1 MGGRVGRSSLVVR
14 RWARTPGATKRNT
27 FRYLFLPGV
36 FPQMKNGYLHVS
48 IAATV
53 VSCALTLSAQTST
66 SPQANSSS
74 DLRTPNEKHL
84 RNVKQLSFGGQNAEA
99 YFSADG
105 KKLIFQSTRDDL
117 KCDQIFTM
125 NIDGSDVHMVS
136 TGKGRTTCSYF
147 FPNGT
152 KILYSSTH
160 LGSADCPPRPDFSK
174 GYVWAVY
181 PSYDIFVANPDGSD
195 LKQLTTTPG
204 YDAEA
209 TFSIDGKKIVF
220 TSLRNGDLD
229 IYSMDANGSNVKQ
242 LTHELGYDGGPFY
255 SPDGQW
261 IVYRAYHPKSE
272 KEIAEYKEL
281 LGQNL
286 IRPTSLEL
294 WIMKADGSEKRQIT
308 NLGAASFGPSFL
320 PDGKTLIF
328 STNVGSTG
336 GMGNFELYTI
346 KVDGSGLER
355 ITDSE
360 GFDGFPVFS
369 PDGTK
374 LVWASNR
381 NAKAP
386 HETNIFIADWVR

>member
-1 MGGRVGRSSLVVR
+1 MKKHKLCIGIVAFAVASVS
-14 RWARTPGATKRNT
+14 GA
-27 FRYLFLPGV
+27 FS
-36 FPQMKNGYLHVS
+36 Q
-48 IAATV
+48 
-53 VSCALTLSAQTST
+53 SAQPS
-66 SPQANSSS
+66 SP
-74 DLRTPNEKHL
+74 DLRTPDEKHL

-105 KKLIFQSTRDDL
+105 KKLIFQSTREDL

-125 NIDGSDVHMVS
+125 NIDGSDLHMVS

-147 FPNGT
+147 FPNGK

-195 LKQLTTTPG
+195 LKQLTNTNG

-229 IYSMDANGSNVKQ
+229 IYSMDADGTNVQQ

-255 SPDGQW
+255 SPDGKW
-261 IVYRAYHPKSE
+261 IVYRAYHPKDE

-281 LGQNL
+281 LQQNL

-294 WIMKADGSEKRQIT
+294 WMMKADGSDKRQIT
-308 NLGAASFGPSFL
+308 SLGAASFGPSFF
-320 PDGKTLIF
+320 PDGRRLIF

-336 GMGNFELYTI
+336 GMGNFELYAI
-346 KVDGSGLER
+346 NVDGSGLER

-369 PDGTK
+369 PDGNK

-381 NAKAP
+381 DAKAP
-386 HETNIFIADWVR
+386 HETNIFIADWVK